1 MKIKS
6 IKAIAVNLSPNPKTQ
21 PRVELDANG
30 GYFVSP
36 MDRYK
41 YDIKYRSSTNW
52 NRVACVVTAEEH
64 NFFGGLGE
72 SVARVLASNNPYPQ
86 EFVAVN
92 DTFGES
98 GTPAKLMDEY
108 GLNADSIVVNVE
120 RVLKRKN

>member
-30 GYFVSP
+30 GYFVNP

-64 NFFGGLGE
+64 MLNGGLGDSIAQLLGRE
-72 SVARVLASNNPYPQ
+72 LPIPIEMIGVDDS
-86 EFVAVN
+86 
-92 DTFGES
+92 FGES
-98 GTPAKLMDEY
+98 GSPMQLMKKY
-108 GLNADSIVVNVE
+108 GLSSSAIIKAS
-120 RVLKRKN
+120 RKVISRK